1 MATKKEIKLRGPTG
15 ELARYLSA
23 PYVRMIIPN
32 AEEGG
37 YLAEVLELPGCITE
51 GDTLEEAYHNL
62 EDAMAGW
69 IETSL
74 EDNRPIPEAVGD
86 KEYSGHFPLRMST
99 ELHRAAAL
107 RAMQEGISLNQW
119 IVGAIAARVT
129 REEIPEGWADQI
141 ADRVVRRI
149 SVSAEVNLQ
158 IDEVSSGA
166 PSGRDVIEARLTPGT
181 QRGTVVIPEPAVIIR
196 GRALREAA
204 IYPVE
209 DRREVNEDA

>member
-1 MATKKEIKLRGPTG
+1 MTTKGGGKPRGPAG

-51 GDTLEEAYHNL
+51 GDTPEDAYRNL

-69 IETSL
+69 ITASL
-74 EDNRPIPEAVGD
+74 DTNRPIPDAVGD

-99 ELHRAAAL
+99 ELHRLAAL

-119 IVGAIAARVT
+119 IAGAIAEKVAK
-129 REEIPEGWADQI
+129 ENLAEDWADRI
-141 ADRVVRRI
+141 AAKVAGRMWVN
-149 SVSAEVNLQ
+149 VSTGVAVQ
-158 IDEVSSGA
+158 VSMGA
-166 PSGRDVIEARLTPGT
+166 PGSSDFIEARVEPGALESTIVTP
-181 QRGTVVIPEPAVIIR
+181 QPVVVPS
-196 GRALREAA
+196 RALRQATVKA
-204 IYPVE
+204 IE
-209 DRREVNEDA
+209 DGKEVSQSA